1 MIFTCLT
8 TRAIHVELAGDLST
22 YSFILAPK
30 TFISRRRYVKV
41 MRSDNDTNIVGP
53 NNELNLCIKL
63 LDWIKLHKFNNHQN
77 MEHTFNLLASPW
89 TGGVWESLVKS
100 VKTWLKAIV
109 KDRIF
114 TDETLETFF
123 LWKGISFKWTSL
135 NLDQRWYIWL

>member
-30 TFISRRRYVKV
+30 TFISRQRYVKV

-63 LDWIKLHKFNNHQN
+63 LD
-77 MEHTFNLLASPW
+77 
-89 TGGVWESLVKS
+89 
-100 VKTWLKAIV
+100 
-109 KDRIF
+109 
-114 TDETLETFF
+114 
-123 LWKGISFKWTSL
+123 
-135 NLDQRWYIWL
+135 